1 MAGYSGTPLAKKLGI
16 EVDEKV
22 LTVGAPPELEAWLD
36 PISCRCANQ
45 LEVPQRGHRSRVRCH
60 NEGHAPTGRTGSAN
74 LPPNGTIWRCWPK
87 KASGM
92 ASGLQARDTVMNHM
106 LPLGL
111 VDVKVAAISDIRS
124 GLKFVVRKDLR

>member
-1 MAGYSGTPLAKKLGI
+1 MLHESSRRGSTPFPAGVRISSRFRNADI
-16 EVDEKV
+16 
-22 LTVGAPPELEAWLD
+22 APVFAVTTKD
-36 PISCRCANQ
+36 M
-45 LEVPQRGHRSRVRCH
+45 HRRVER
-60 NEGHAPTGRTGSAN
+60 ARRTF
-74 LPPNGTIWRCWPK
+74 PPNGTIWLCWPK